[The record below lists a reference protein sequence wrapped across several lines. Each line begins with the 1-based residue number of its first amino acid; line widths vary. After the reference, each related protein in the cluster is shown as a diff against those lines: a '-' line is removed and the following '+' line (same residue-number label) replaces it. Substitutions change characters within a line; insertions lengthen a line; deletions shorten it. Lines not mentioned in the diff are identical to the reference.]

1 MDAAAKGGK
10 IFGGRSRHIGNRQHD
25 NVQNERSLGTNL
37 TQLTGKRNLHKDI
50 DISRNLN

>member
-37 TQLTGKRNLHKDI
+37 TQLTGKQNLHKDI